1 MLQPVAPVPSVT
13 APLYLVE
20 FASNEGE
27 VPQLETFGELP
38 ATTVA
43 DGWTYEL
50 LASKEPSAI
59 LTTVYGVKTTQ
70 GRRSAQACAIK
81 GREYLGH
88 LLELQPGLTVAAF
101 IAYAARVVSPE
112 LTATYV
118 DGFRKVGL
126 PEE

>member
-1 MLQPVAPVPSVT
+1 M
-13 APLYLVE
+13 
-20 FASNEGE
+20 
-27 VPQLETFGELP
+27 
-38 ATTVA
+38 
-43 DGWTYEL
+43 
-50 LASKEPSAI
+50 
-59 LTTVYGVKTTQ
+59 Q